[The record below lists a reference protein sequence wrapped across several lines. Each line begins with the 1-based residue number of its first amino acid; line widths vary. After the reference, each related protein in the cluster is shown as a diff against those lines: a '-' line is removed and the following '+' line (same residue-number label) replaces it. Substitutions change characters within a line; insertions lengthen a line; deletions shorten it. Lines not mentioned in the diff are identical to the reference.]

1 MDSNAMNAASPSVI
15 KLGVYPLPE
24 AARLAQLDRRTARRW
39 AEGYPYV
46 HAGERR
52 VSRGV
57 MPFTLGRMGKERD
70 LTFAELL
77 TLRLVRAFRNSGLGL
92 PTIKRVAL
100 RAAEDY
106 GFAMPFISRRFRTDG
121 RKVFMELRG
130 EEPGGEAPG
139 IRRHE
144 REMIEVLTGQR
155 AFADVVEPSLF
166 ANVDWQ
172 DDLASRWWP
181 MGKNGAVV
189 LDPAV
194 AFGAPRIART
204 GVPTAVLAEAVRA
217 EGGGPEAVEAV
228 AGWYGVPPGSV
239 EDAVRF
245 ETDWLKAA

>member
-1 MDSNAMNAASPSVI
+1 MNAAAPPPVI
-15 KLGVYPLPE
+15 NLGLYPLPE

-52 VSRGV
+52 LSPGV
-57 MPFTLGRMGKERD
+57 MPLALGRMGKERD

-92 PTIKRVAL
+92 PTIKRVAS
-100 RAAEDY
+100 RAAEEY
-106 GFAMPFISRRFRTDG
+106 GLATPFVSRRFRTDG
-121 RKVFMELRG
+121 RKVFIELWR
-130 EEPGGEAPG
+130 EEPSADAPG
-139 IRRHE
+139 LPRRE
-144 REMIEVLTGQR
+144 RELIEVLTGQR

-166 ANVDWQ
+166 ANVDWH

-181 MGKNGAVV
+181 MGKDSAVL

-204 GVPTAVLAEAVRA
+204 GVLTAVVAGAVRA
-217 EGGGPEAVEAV
+217 EGGGSEAVEAV
-228 AGWYGVPPGSV
+228 ADWYGVSSEGV
-239 EDAVRF
+239 QDAVRF
-245 ETDWLKAA
+245 ETDWLAQAV